1 MKNNRGFTLVEILAM
16 MVILAI
22 LIAISVPNITGIIAK
37 QKENISIEDANKL
50 VETAKVKVRT
60 GSKADLPTGTNNCNI
75 YTMSFLDTNE
85 DYSTGTNG
93 GTYDK
98 YESFVIIKK
107 KVTTSGSI
115 HEVTYEN
122 YVRLFEKV
130 DGKNMGVEITKIEE
144 LEKNIKNH
152 MKIFNSKVGIS
163 PTSTISSIETKINTI
178 NSSLCQHIEKVYVTN
193 DKIISNP

>member
-1 MKNNRGFTLVEILAM
+1 MNNKGFTLVEILAM

-115 HEVTYEN
+115 NEVTYEN
-122 YVRLFEKV
+122 YVRLFEEV

-152 MKIFNSKVGIS
+152 MKIFNSKVDIS

-178 NSSLCQHIEKVYVTN
+178 NSSLCSHIEKVYVTN
-193 DKIISNP
+193 NKIISNP